1 MLRHAKIVC
10 VAAIAAKSILGLVL
24 LPLTPSLIG
33 THPVLLEALR
43 GTTSAMATGGAF
55 ARIGQASLLL
65 VVLAP
70 IPTLFFV
77 VPFFWWAGRLWGPT
91 AAATLAGG
99 NPKAAAWAERAGAHL
114 ERFGGLTV
122 TLAYILPIP
131 SALIYAAAGWTGMR
145 LRRFIA
151 FALLGTLLWIGL
163 IVGLGYALGQPAVR
177 VAKAISHYGL
187 IFTIVLVVV
196 AVAITTVRAR
206 RLAQLD
212 VDVEPREEP
221 PPGAPG

>member
-1 MLRHAKIVC
+1 M
-10 VAAIAAKSILGLVL
+10 
-24 LPLTPSLIG
+24 
-33 THPVLLEALR
+33 LLEALR

-55 ARIGQASLLL
+55 ARVGQASLLL
-65 VVLAP
+65 VLLAP

-77 VPFFWWAGRLWGPT
+77 VPFFWWAGRLWGPA

-99 NPKAAAWAERAGAHL
+99 NPKAAAWAARAGAHL

-122 TLAYILPIP
+122 ALAYILPIP
-131 SALIYAAAGWTGMR
+131 STLIYAAAGWTGMR
-145 LRRFIA
+145 LHRFIA

-187 IFTIVLVVV
+187 IFTIGLVVV
-196 AVAITTVRAR
+196 VVVVSTVRAR
-206 RLAQLD
+206 RVSLLD
-212 VDVEPREEP
+212 ADVGNEEQRPEAPR
-221 PPGAPG
+221 

>member
-1 MLRHAKIVC
+1 
-10 VAAIAAKSILGLVL
+10 
-24 LPLTPSLIG
+24 
-33 THPVLLEALR
+33 
-43 GTTSAMATGGAF
+43 MATGGAF
-55 ARIGQASLLL
+55 ARVGQASLVL
-65 VVLAP
+65 VILAP

-77 VPFFWWAGRLWGPT
+77 VPFFWWAGRLWGP
-91 AAATLAGG
+91 AAASTLAGG
-99 NPKAAAWAERAGAHL
+99 NPKAGAWAERAGARL

-177 VAKAISHYGL
+177 LAKGISHYGL
-187 IFTIVLVVV
+187 IFTIGLVVV
-196 AVAITTVRAR
+196 VVIVSMVRAR
-206 RLAQLD
+206 RMAQY
-212 VDVEPREEP
+212 EAGIEREEEGP
-221 PPGAPG
+221 PPAPS

>member
-1 MLRHAKIVC
+1 
-10 VAAIAAKSILGLVL
+10 
-24 LPLTPSLIG
+24 
-33 THPVLLEALR
+33 VLLEALR

-55 ARIGQASLLL
+55 ARVGQASLLL
-65 VVLAP
+65 VILAP

-77 VPFFWWAGRLWGPT
+77 VPFFWWAGRLWGPA

-99 NPKAAAWAERAGAHL
+99 NPKAAAWAERAGAQL

-151 FALLGTLLWIGL
+151 FALLGTLLWIGS
-163 IVGLGYALGQPAVR
+163 IVALGYALGQPAVR

-187 IFTIVLVVV
+187 IFTIALVVGVV
-196 AVAITTVRAR
+196 AVSVVRAHR
-206 RLAQLD
+206 IARLEADIEL
-212 VDVEPREEP
+212 EEEER
-221 PPGAPG
+221 PPG